1 MLFAVDLSDDGRLVL
16 EDRAKSWKL
25 LGKTLTTI
33 AVARCY
39 LGKKNAKSLFFYL
52 LRITSLSY

>member
-1 MLFAVDLSDDGRLVL
+1 MLLAIDLSDDGRLVL

-39 LGKKNAKSLFFYL
+39 LGK
-52 LRITSLSY
+52 